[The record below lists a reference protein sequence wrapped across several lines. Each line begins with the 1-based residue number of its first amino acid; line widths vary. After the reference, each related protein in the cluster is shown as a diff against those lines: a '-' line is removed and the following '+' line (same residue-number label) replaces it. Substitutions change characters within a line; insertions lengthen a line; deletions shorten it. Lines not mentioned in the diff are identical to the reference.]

1 MTSSIVL
8 IEKISNGSQSEV
20 FKAKRRL
27 DIIAVKKFRHGQNEA
42 SKREIELLKQVRA
55 RHIIQFYGVEQ
66 DRVMMEYAEG
76 GSLAQAISHG
86 TLRNWEIKNLIAK
99 EVSLGL
105 VYLHMLGIVH
115 CNINS
120 TNVLLTKHQQAKICD
135 FGRARAFGETGE
147 RGDLAWMAPE
157 LFRDPPQYSDKSD
170 VYALGMVMWE
180 MAAACTQPYQGQSI
194 DVVTKSITNGITEK
208 VPKGTPDEYARCIQQ
223 CWRQA
228 PEERP
233 DAEFILPG
241 ILPGHNADAD
251 DQAHIIFSDKHPA
264 TYELIDTR
272 GAGASKEYYKA
283 KALREVGAAH
293 RELN

>member
-20 FKAKRRL
+20 FKAKRKL
-27 DIIAVKKFRHGQNEA
+27 DMIAVKKFRHGQNEA

-66 DRVMMEYAEG
+66 DMLTMEYAEG
-76 GSLAQAISHG
+76 GSLAKAISHG
-86 TLRNWEIKNLIAK
+86 AIKNWEIRNQIAK

-105 VYLHMLGIVH
+105 VYLHMLGFVH

-120 TNVLLTKHQQAKICD
+120 SNVLLTKHQQAKISD
-135 FGRARAFGETGE
+135 FGRARPFGETGE
-147 RGDLAWMAPE
+147 RGELTWMAPE
-157 LFRDPPQYSDKSD
+157 LFQDPPQYSAKSD

-180 MAAACTQPYQGQSI
+180 MAAECTQPYQGQSV
-194 DVVTKSITNGITEK
+194 DVVAKNITNGITEK
-208 VPKGTPDEYARCIQQ
+208 IPKGTPDEYARCIQQ

-241 ILPGHNADAD
+241 VLPSHNADAD
-251 DQAHIIFSDKHPA
+251 DQGHVIFTDKHPA
-264 TYELIDTR
+264 AYELIGTR
-272 GAGASKEYYKA
+272 GAGVSKEYYKA
-283 KALREVGAAH
+283 KALREVDAAH
-293 RELN
+293 RELS